1 VNSADLSFM
10 TWNKMLP
17 LCLGEAM
24 PDLEKEY
31 PNFFAWNKRVSEREA
46 VVKVLEQSFGKV
58 KE

>member
-1 VNSADLSFM
+1 M